1 MKKIALL
8 LIVSIIL
15 CSYFPL
21 TAGAS
26 SYTYNSS
33 NHPDSHLTNDE
44 ASVLQEKLIA
54 YGYGLEQFTCDILY
68 SLDDMPSFM
77 IGISKNGYVILERNT
92 YRFCE
97 CGEGNPYRDYMDSTK
112 YYGGAACYFIKP
124 EEQTTNANSE
134 TMYYD
139 ILRNSYR
146 SFSPSPGSSQDLI
159 EPIQNVSGPTS
170 VTMTARLSNCN
181 DYIKR
186 KAFGYNDDDT
196 CSAVAT
202 GIALNYIA
210 SQYNMSILKDNH
222 VSESLNDQLP
232 DDEHPIYKL
241 YPNANRLHRYLVDTC
256 RMGAASYADSIVQPL
271 NAYIQDVAPYYYG
284 YHFFLHFTLF
294 PKAST
299 IKANILDN
307 KPVLITTTLSAQY
320 PFHTMCV
327 YGYRETSDGP
337 QLLVHVGWY
346 SRGNFELLSGTSDY
360 YRHKEIWINESEAT
374 YGYYFSFTNPLA
386 DFTDIPKFNTWSYPG
401 ILFVVNSGIM
411 NGTSATKFSPD
422 RAMSRAMLVTSL
434 YRLSGS
440 PAVSYTNSFSD
451 VPASAWYADGVA
463 WASKNGIVTGV
474 GGGKFNP
481 NGNVTREQIA
491 TFLFRYAEYLG
502 YNTSKRADLSRFP
515 DSGSVSNFAKDAM
528 SWAVATGILNGTTT
542 NDITILAPKSPAT
555 RAQAASFLL
564 RFGKV
569 VLPSLPY

>member
-146 SFSPSPGSSQDLI
+146 SFAPSPGSSQDLI

-271 NAYIQDVAPYYYG
+271 NAYIQDVVPYYYG
-284 YHFFLHFTLF
+284 YDFFLQCILF

-360 YRHKEIWINESEAT
+360 YRHKEIWIN
-374 YGYYFSFTNPLA
+374 
-386 DFTDIPKFNTWSYPG
+386 
-401 ILFVVNSGIM
+401 
-411 NGTSATKFSPD
+411 
-422 RAMSRAMLVTSL
+422 
-434 YRLSGS
+434 
-440 PAVSYTNSFSD
+440 
-451 VPASAWYADGVA
+451 
-463 WASKNGIVTGV
+463 
-474 GGGKFNP
+474 
-481 NGNVTREQIA
+481 
-491 TFLFRYAEYLG
+491 
-502 YNTSKRADLSRFP
+502 
-515 DSGSVSNFAKDAM
+515 
-528 SWAVATGILNGTTT
+528 
-542 NDITILAPKSPAT
+542 
-555 RAQAASFLL
+555 
-564 RFGKV
+564 
-569 VLPSLPY
+569 